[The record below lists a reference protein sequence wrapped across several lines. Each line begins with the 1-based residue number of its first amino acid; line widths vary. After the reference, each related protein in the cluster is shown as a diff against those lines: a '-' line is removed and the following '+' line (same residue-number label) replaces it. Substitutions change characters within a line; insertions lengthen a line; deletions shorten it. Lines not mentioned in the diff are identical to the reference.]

1 MSLQMVKAW
10 WYELF
15 SMNNDF
21 TILSLPIALNR
32 NYGAVTME
40 WFSFRLRKWNSKLS
54 NLPSF
59 LVYFQT
65 NMSIYYIKM
74 DVVVTFVLYDIIVLW
89 NYFCALGHRV
99 SFLYMIFETS
109 FVRYSIWYPYINR
122 RIIMNLEGL
131 WNQFGVLLDKSSFL
145 KFYIP
150 ISEGNQNAVQT
161 LMY

>member
-10 WYELF
+10 RYELF

-54 NLPSF
+54 NLPS
-59 LVYFQT
+59 L

-74 DVVVTFVLYDIIVLW
+74 DVVVTFLLYYIIVLW

-99 SFLYMIFETS
+99 SFLYMTFETS
-109 FVRYSIWYPYINR
+109 FVRYRIWYTYINR
-122 RIIMNLEGL
+122 RIIMNLEGV
-131 WNQFGVLLDKSSFL
+131 WNQFGV
-145 KFYIP
+145 
-150 ISEGNQNAVQT
+150 NQVS
-161 LMY
+161 LEIL